1 MMSEVHRYQVVT
13 MLSAAGATIGYDPHG
28 PDVVMAAEFDRVTAE
43 RDALQLRLNEADQ
56 RNDDHQVE
64 RQKLIAY
71 GRNCGLD
78 EAATLCN
85 KMAWEAY
92 YPPGT
97 RFKLF
102 TPKAETALGNL
113 LIKAANAIASLP
125 DGPYDRFKAR
135 HQKNAGASSAA

>member
-1 MMSEVHRYQVVT
+1 MMSGVRRYQTVLTLLGEALKSVNSVV
-13 MLSAAGATIGYDPHG
+13 LSED
-28 PDVVMAAEFDRVTAE
+28 FDRVAAE

-56 RNDDHQVE
+56 RNDDYHEE

-97 RFKLF
+97 RFKFF
-102 TPKAETALGNL
+102 TPKAQAALGDL

-125 DGPYDRFKAR
+125 DGPYDRFKTR
-135 HQKNAGASSAA
+135 QQKSGGTSAAA

>member
-1 MMSEVHRYQVVT
+1 MSEVRRYGHISYLVEATPQILQLYPAMMVYV
-13 MLSAAGATIGYDPHG
+13 LAAD
-28 PDVVMAAEFDRVTAE
+28 FDRVTAE
-43 RDALQLRLNEADQ
+43 RNALQLRLNEADQ
-56 RNDDHQVE
+56 RNDDHHEE

-102 TPKAETALGNL
+102 TPKAQTALGNL

-135 HQKNAGASSAA
+135 HQKTADKSAIA